1 MPNSKLS
8 TIWFAVAIGATGPA
22 AAAPQPVRDGQ
33 FISMMQGNTLS
44 GTNASGAAFNVYF
57 LAGGVATYEDS
68 TGVRD
73 SGSWH
78 IDKDGDI
85 CVAWKNP
92 ADRQEGCFRVM
103 VDGAKVTWE
112 GKSGNGRGTLRGD
125 VGDTSLKPITP

>member
-1 MPNSKLS
+1 MPNSKLNA
-8 TIWFAVAIGATGPA
+8 IWFAVVVSATAPA

-44 GTNASGAAFNVYF
+44 GTNASGAAFNIYF

-92 ADRQEGCFRVM
+92 ADRQEGCFR
-103 VDGAKVTWE
+103 
-112 GKSGNGRGTLRGD
+112 
-125 VGDTSLKPITP
+125 